1 MVFLGQFAVR
11 SRSIDGIVPIGATR
25 RLNLYTFNQTEL
37 SIVSDDIEW
46 IWTRLSIPSRSGN
59 DGVDSERITVVLFNG
74 DTWSLIVE
82 ADHIV
87 DGATKNE
94 IEVLLTLTKLVCFN
108 NVER

>member
-1 MVFLGQFAVR
+1 MVFLGQFAVC
-11 SRSIDGIVPIGATR
+11 SRSIDGIVPIGAAR

-82 ADHIV
+82 TDHIV

-94 IEVLLTLTKLVCFN
+94 IKVLLTLTKLVCFN

>member
-11 SRSIDGIVPIGATR
+11 SRSIDGIVPIGTTR
-25 RLNLYTFNQTEL
+25 GLNLNTFNQTEL

-82 ADHIV
+82 ADNIV

>member
-46 IWTRLSIPSRSGN
+46 IWTRLSIPSRSCN

-74 DTWSLIVE
+74 DTRSLIVE
-82 ADHIV
+82 TNHIV

-94 IEVLLTLTKLVCFN
+94 IKVLLTLTKLVCFN